1 MAWLRT
7 VSPRSVQS
15 EVPFRPILVPPRR
28 PTNYSEESASH
39 CGGGMQSCGST
50 DSPHSC
56 PSWMGSPDLLHSLYC
71 LPPFW
76 GNLFL
81 SYSIIYIYIFQ
92 KKKRKYNYTVLM
104 QNRSCFTGK
113 QTCNG
118 EYTKHCTRSGHQLK
132 MAAPAEVSENA
143 LTFE

>member
-7 VSPRSVQS
+7 VSPRSVKS
-15 EVPFRPILVPPRR
+15 EVPFRPVLVPSRR
-28 PTNYSEESASH
+28 PTNYSEDSASH

-56 PSWMGSPDLLHSLYC
+56 PSWTGSPDLLHSLYC

-81 SYSIIYIYIFQ
+81 SYIIIYILLLTQ
-92 KKKRKYNYTVLM
+92 KKKKKKSVSQIIEPVTFARCAFIIALRNIALDGYLD
-104 QNRSCFTGK
+104 
-113 QTCNG
+113 
-118 EYTKHCTRSGHQLK
+118 TRR
-132 MAAPAEVSENA
+132 NI
-143 LTFE
+143 

>member
-1 MAWLRT
+1 MRSSLPLTSQPVALLESSASQWLPRRWVAWLRT

-15 EVPFRPILVPPRR
+15 EVPFRPVLVPPRR
-28 PTNYSEESASH
+28 LTNYSEESASH

-56 PSWMGSPDLLHSLYC
+56 PSWTGSPDLLHSLYC

-81 SYSIIYIYIFQ
+81 SYSIIYIYYCQ
-92 KKKRKYNYTVLM
+92 KKTKKKRSTQYVVV
-104 QNRSCFTGK
+104 RSST
-113 QTCNG
+113 
-118 EYTKHCTRSGHQLK
+118 
-132 MAAPAEVSENA
+132 
-143 LTFE
+143 